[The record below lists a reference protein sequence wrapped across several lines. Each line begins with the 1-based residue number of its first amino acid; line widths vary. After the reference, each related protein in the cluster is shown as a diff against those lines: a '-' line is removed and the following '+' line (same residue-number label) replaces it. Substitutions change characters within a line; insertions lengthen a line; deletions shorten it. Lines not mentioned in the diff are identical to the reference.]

1 MTRRMTMAGTA
12 LCAILVVAV
21 QSAAAAQTKAPAKA
35 PVKAAAAKAAPAK
48 ALPAKA
54 LPAKAV
60 APADPASITLTGCL
74 QANGPK
80 YMLTDTEGPKAEKG
94 RSWKTGFITKK
105 SKDVEVV
112 ASSASVKLGDFR
124 GHKVSVVG
132 VRDGE
137 AHLKARTIKQLVGSC
152 S

>member
-1 MTRRMTMAGTA
+1 MTRSITVAGTA
-12 LCAILVVAV
+12 FCAILLVAV
-21 QSAAAAQTKAPAKA
+21 QIDMSAQSKTPAKAPAKG
-35 PVKAAAAKAAPAK
+35 APAK

-54 LPAKAV
+54 TVVPVEAG
-60 APADPASITLTGCL
+60 SITLTGCL
-74 QANGPK
+74 QADGRK
-80 YMLTDTEGPKAEKG
+80 YMLTDPEGPKAEKG

-112 ASSASVKLGDFR
+112 AASTSMKLGDFR

-132 VRDGE
+132 VKDGQ
-137 AHLKARTIKQLVGSC
+137 AHLKARTIKQLTGSC